1 MYDEDLNISLKTV
14 IKWIISLAIAAIIL
28 IPIVFIF
35 YLNLNTPV
43 FSYNYTNTKNLMQEI
58 TNDVEFNSSTKGIT
72 IKLTSDMINSYVD
85 DEIEDK
91 DLGLPK
97 KIEMMDVHIDTGLG
111 RAFFNLKAYGIKAP
125 VSAAI
130 TLKQTESQASVSL
143 SNFKLAE
150 LPLDQKT
157 IDKLINGQ
165 KLSYSIK
172 MKDLNVI
179 PYFQIKSINWKSNG
193 IHLFYEID
201 YKEVYNRLRRRPERM
216 AGELATLIEKNQAL
230 APMLDLV
237 IYLSNSD
244 ELTLNEIK
252 YYLDML
258 LENQAV
264 ADALIDMVKSGN
276 L

>member
-28 IPIVFIF
+28 IPIVFVF

-157 IDKLINGQ
+157 IDKLINAQ

-172 MKDLNVI
+172 LKDLNVI